1 MFEFSSVP
9 KGRPH
14 SHAFVSAFPFASLIV
29 WENVCSELK
38 QLYNWCYRW
47 SISGKRLQPFV
58 FKQQLF
64 VEINLGLS
72 FREPFRA
79 GVAKTQYFPQ
89 PWICQHQGQ
98 VKPNCRTV
106 CLWHPEPF
114 FSSLWSNLSLCTKKR
129 HVCKSVWPFRQRAKC
144 LVCLPHAD
152 KRGEHSSKPLASLN
166 ITIDLWYLIRSR

>member
-38 QLYNWCYRW
+38 QLYNWCYLW

-72 FREPFRA
+72 FREPYRA

-106 CLWHPEPF
+106 CLWHPEAQTCHPSF
-114 FSSLWSNLSLCTKKR
+114 PACDPISVCARKKGT
-129 HVCKSVWPFRQRAKC
+129 F
-144 LVCLPHAD
+144 
-152 KRGEHSSKPLASLN
+152 ASLYGRFGSARN
-166 ITIDLWYLIRSR
+166 ASYVCPMQTREVSIHRSH